1 MLEHEKKLKLLSS
14 KSKKGKKKSKRAES
28 IDLYEAADGFRGTYE
43 EVVKH
48 EKEKAA
54 VNSNEVVEIY
64 QSEDGKFH
72 GSLDDVVAYDT
83 DKVKAAPAASTNV
96 LFRIYQSEDEKFEG
110 TYEDVVS
117 YEKKQQGNGQ
127 ANAEEKVSKS
137 IGSIDLY
144 EASDGFRGTYE
155 EVMEH
160 QKKKPAVNSNEV
172 IEIYQSEDGKFHG
185 SFDEVSTYEENKEN
199 GDVICSIYESDD
211 GKFRGAYKDVVG
223 YEAKV
228 STVDATSPRG
238 EVSGVG
244 PVLCRIYESDDGLF
258 HGLYEDVLAH
268 EAKAQLSNPSKGVF
282 TSKDGR
288 KIGTYNE
295 VLSYDAKMFGV
306 NQKVLA
312 MVRNEIMDS
321 EKSKESVVE
330 ELAEAKA
337 EIEVLKAQF
346 IEFEFL
352 KSKVAAL
359 EAKY

>member
-1 MLEHEKKLKLLSS
+1 MKLLSS

-96 LFRIYQSEDEKFEG
+96 LFRIYQSEDGKFKG

-117 YEKKQQGNGQ
+117 YETKQQGNG
-127 ANAEEKVSKS
+127 
-137 IGSIDLY
+137 
-144 EASDGFRGTYE
+144 
-155 EVMEH
+155 
-160 QKKKPAVNSNEV
+160 
-172 IEIYQSEDGKFHG
+172 
-185 SFDEVSTYEENKEN
+185 TYEENKEN

-211 GKFRGAYKDVVG
+211 GKFRGAYKDVVD